1 MSYTE
6 NHPQHQCKR
15 IPGLTNLPKEIVYGF
30 LSGLW
35 VKNSILSLALLNV
48 FYRHGMGDETSIYEP
63 LPSPLHRTEEWFIGN
78 KGCSC
83 EDFFV
88 YVCVQ
93 SVYAMV
99 HC

>member
-1 MSYTE
+1 
-6 NHPQHQCKR
+6 
-15 IPGLTNLPKEIVYGF
+15 
-30 LSGLW
+30 
-35 VKNSILSLALLNV
+35 
-48 FYRHGMGDETSIYEP
+48 MGDETSIYEP

-93 SVYAMV
+93 SVSALCEVV